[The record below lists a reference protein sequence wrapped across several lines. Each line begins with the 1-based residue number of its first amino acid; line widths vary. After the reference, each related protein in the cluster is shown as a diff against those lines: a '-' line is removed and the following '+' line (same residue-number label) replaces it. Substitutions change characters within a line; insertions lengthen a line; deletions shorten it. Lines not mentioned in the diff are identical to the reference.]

1 MQDLYKRELSGL
13 RAKLVNQYKGDQLKN
28 FLWFIRPSLWLK
40 IFRMKTNG
48 GITNYFNLSY
58 IKKNNYIFIHI
69 PKAAGRSIQD
79 SILDGQSTS
88 HTSLNMYRIALGE
101 KMFFSCYKFCFV
113 RNPYDR
119 LYSAYR
125 FLKSGGVSRTDR
137 KINKNSISKYPDF
150 NDFVMRHLNEKSIRE
165 VVHLIPQ
172 TDFITLNEDKLA
184 IDFLGRYEN
193 IEEDYFRL
201 CQNLNISPPPTLKW
215 NNKSTAAASVTNRIY
230 TKAMKEHVYNLYKKD
245 FKLLGYEK

>member
-28 FLWFIRPSLWLK
+28 FLWFIRPTLWLK
-40 IFRMKTNG
+40 ILRMKKDG

-58 IKKNNYIFIHI
+58 IEKNNYIFIHI
-69 PKAAGRSIQD
+69 PKVAGRSIQD

-125 FLKSGGVSRTDR
+125 FLKSGGVSKTDR
-137 KINKNSISKYPDF
+137 KINKNIISKYANF

-172 TDFITLNEDKLA
+172 TDFITLNEDELA

-193 IEEDYFRL
+193 IEEDYLLL
-201 CQNLNISPPPTLKW
+201 CKNLGLDKPTLLKW
-215 NNKSTAAASVTNRIY
+215 SNRSNKLATEDIY
-230 TKAMKEHVYNLYKKD
+230 TNAMKCQVHKLYKKD
-245 FKLLGYEK
+245 FELLGYAK